1 MIAEKRIG
9 QLAAFKALQMR
20 RSETVAT
27 EEAKPRASLAFE
39 EASINYQLS
48 TISFS
53 I

>member
-1 MIAEKRIG
+1 VIAEKRIG
-9 QLAAFKALQMR
+9 QLASCKALQMR
-20 RSETVAT
+20 RSETAAT

-39 EASINYQLS
+39 EASIKLS